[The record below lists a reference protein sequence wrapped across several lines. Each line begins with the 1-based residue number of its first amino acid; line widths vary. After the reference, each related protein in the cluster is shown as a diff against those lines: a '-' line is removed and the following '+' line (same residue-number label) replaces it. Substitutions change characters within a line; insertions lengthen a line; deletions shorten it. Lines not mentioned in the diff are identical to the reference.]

1 MNYRRFKIKRT
12 QIHFV
17 YFYSFSSKKSM
28 RLLIFM
34 HIKISVNKTYKA
46 KGKNL
51 DGSQQCVILTL

>member
-17 YFYSFSSKKSM
+17 YFYPFSSKKSM
-28 RLLIFM
+28 CLLIFM
-34 HIKISVNKTYKA
+34 HMKISVNKTHKA

-51 DGSQQCVILTL
+51 DGSQ